1 MVWAGFE
8 RRLDDGANETF
19 SDSDCFDKT
28 VGEVVGVEVF
38 KGVVVEVVVDVVEL
52 VAGVVVEVVDDVV
65 IELVELVEV
74 VDEVEV
80 AVVVALPGHNGQ
92 SLKA

>member
-38 KGVVVEVVVDVVEL
+38 KGVVVEVVVEL
-52 VAGVVVEVVDDVV
+52 VAGVVVEVVVELV
-65 IELVELVEV
+65 ELVELVEV